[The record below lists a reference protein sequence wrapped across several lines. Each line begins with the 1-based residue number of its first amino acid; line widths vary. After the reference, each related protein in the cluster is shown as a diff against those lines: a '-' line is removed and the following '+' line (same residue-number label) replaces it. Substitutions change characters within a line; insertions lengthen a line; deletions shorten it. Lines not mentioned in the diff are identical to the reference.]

1 MEYRL
6 GKTNDIQN
14 ICNLVKKAID
24 TMEKQGIK
32 QWDEWYPTKDDLL
45 NDIQKNT
52 LYVAIEDEQIV
63 AIYVISRECDE
74 EYDKCKWE
82 NGDETSCIIHR
93 LCVSPEYQNMGIGK
107 QVLEHVEHQL
117 LTLGYESVRLDVFT
131 ENLYAIKLYEKAGY
145 VKRGYA
151 DWRKGRFWL
160 MEKKL

>member
-6 GKTNDIQN
+6 GKTDDIQS
-14 ICNLVKKAID
+14 ICNLVKTAID

-32 QWDEWYPTKDDLL
+32 QWDELYPTKADFL

-52 LYVAIEDEQIV
+52 LYVAIEDDQIV
-63 AIYVISRECDE
+63 AIYVISRECDG

-93 LCVSPEYQNMGIGK
+93 LCVSPEYQNVGVGK
-107 QVLEHVEHQL
+107 QVLEHIEHQL
-117 LTLGYESVRLDVFT
+117 LTLGYGSVRLDVFT
-131 ENLYAIKLYEKAGY
+131 ENPYAIKLYEKAGY

-151 DWRKGRFWL
+151 DWRKGRFAL